1 MSFAGIVR
9 DYTSRYRESARR
21 ELRFYALQPSLEY
34 AIREA
39 TLSRL
44 PSGKR
49 HPHQRRIPLR
59 VLQSAERQ
67 LQAIAAQLRAARSFA
82 ELHRLIERRIK
93 PIHGIGDLATYDIA
107 HRIGA
112 YLRREPE
119 AVYLHAG
126 TREGARAL
134 NLGGRTIQLRELPP
148 GLRKL
153 SAAEIEDCLCI
164 YKEALRHR
172 GIGLAARARCFVP
185 SRRGCGI
192 HPVVAAL
199 RIT

>member
-1 MSFAGIVR
+1 MNFAAIVR
-9 DYTSRYRESARR
+9 DYTTRHREKARR
-21 ELRFYALQPSLEY
+21 EVRYYMLQRSLED
-34 AIREA
+34 AVREA
-39 TLSRL
+39 ALSRL

-59 VLQSAERQ
+59 ILQAAERRLRAIAVQ
-67 LQAIAAQLRAARSFA
+67 LQAATSFA
-82 ELHRLIERRIK
+82 ELHDLIDRQIK
-93 PIHGIGDLATYDIA
+93 PIRGIGDLAVYDIA

-112 YLRREPE
+112 YLRHAPD

-134 NLGGRTIQLRELPP
+134 NLAGKTIDMSELPA

-164 YKEALRHR
+164 YKDALLGRELRFGTRTLCQR
-172 GIGLAARARCFVP
+172 GLSFFSSANSDG
-185 SRRGCGI
+185 S
-192 HPVVAAL
+192 
-199 RIT
+199 

>member
-1 MSFAGIVR
+1 MNFAAIVR
-9 DYTSRYRESARR
+9 DYTSRHRDRARR
-21 ELRFYALQPSLEY
+21 ELRYYAIQSSLED

-59 VLQSAERQ
+59 VLQTAERR
-67 LQAIAAQLRAARSFA
+67 LQASSGKLRAAKSFA
-82 ELHRLIERRIK
+82 ELHCLIERQIGKVR
-93 PIHGIGDLATYDIA
+93 GIGDLAVYDIA

-112 YLRREPE
+112 YLRHEPA

-134 NLGGRTIQLRELPP
+134 NFSGKTIDVRDLPA

-164 YKEALRHR
+164 YKDALRYR
-172 GIGLAARARCFVP
+172 GSRLATHSHCVVP
-185 SRRGCGI
+185 SYRSC
-192 HPVVAAL
+192 
-199 RIT
+199 